1 MVARPSGVFAT
12 PVVIDA
18 LPGAA
23 TVNARLAA
31 AITTRMASDPGVKH
45 SNIGGWQSAT
55 DMGVW
60 AHREAEPLVHHV
72 MAIVA
77 ENTTD
82 IGAAGKPRFRWSP
95 QLWAN
100 VNRAGASNQT
110 HCHPGATWAAVY
122 YVDDGYDGRSDPADG
137 GELVLIDP
145 RYPATMMNLPDLRLR
160 TPEGVRYE
168 SEILIRPE
176 AGRIVMFPGWLSHA
190 VRVFNGPGT
199 RISIAINI
207 VAMPLP
213 A

>member
-12 PVVIDA
+12 PVVIDD

-23 TVNARLAA
+23 AVNTRLGA
-31 AITTRMASDPGVKH
+31 AIRARAAVDPGVRH

-60 AHREAEPLVHHV
+60 AHAEAEPLVAHV

-82 IGAAGKPRFRWSP
+82 VGAAGKPRFYWSP

-100 VNRAGASNQT
+100 INHAGASNQT
-110 HCHPGATWAAVY
+110 HCHPGAIWAAVY
-122 YVDDGYDGRSDPADG
+122 YVDDGYDGRSDPGDG

-145 RYPATMMNLPDLRLR
+145 RFPTTMMTAPDLRLR

-168 SEILIRPE
+168 SEILIRPA

-190 VRVFNGPGT
+190 VRVFRGTGT
-199 RISIAINI
+199 RISVAINI
-207 VAMPLP
+207 VAMPVP
-213 A
+213 V

>member
-1 MVARPSGVFAT
+1 MAVRPVGVFAT
-12 PVVIDA
+12 PVVFDT

-23 TVNARLAA
+23 PVNDRLAA
-31 AITTRMASDPGVKH
+31 AIAARAAADPGVRH

-60 AHREAEPLVHHV
+60 ANAEVEPLVRHV
-72 MAIVA
+72 MALVA

-82 IGAAGKPRFRWSP
+82 IGASGKPRYYWSP
-95 QLWAN
+95 QLWTN
-100 VNRAGASNQT
+100 INRAGHSNQT

-122 YVDDGYDGRSDPADG
+122 YVDDGYAGRSDPADG

-145 RYPATMMNLPDLRLR
+145 RYPATMMNAPDLRLR

-176 AGRIVMFPGWLSHA
+176 TGRIVMFPGWLSHA
-190 VRVFNGPGT
+190 VRPFHGAGT

-207 VAMPLP
+207 VAMPAP